1 MFTMSFFTFHFFF
14 SAHVAR
20 NHILTFELAHEFEF
34 LVCFPVN
41 VHQKMRQMFVVPVE
55 VQVFQPLPNEP
66 KYAFQ
71 DFDSS
76 ITQNHKS
83 G

>member
-1 MFTMSFFTFHFFF
+1 
-14 SAHVAR
+14 
-20 NHILTFELAHEFEF
+20 
-34 LVCFPVN
+34 
-41 VHQKMRQMFVVPVE
+41 MRQMFVVPVE

-66 KYAFQ
+66 KSAFQ